1 MKIKEIE
8 AMTGYPRDEITY
20 WNHERSLL
28 KKVGKIND
36 YDLYKSEEG
45 EADGGDHVFVIKK
58 AKEQAPLGELILTQ
72 SKGFLKKGK
81 NKYWTSSVRFQPEMQ
96 GKGLAVPMYAFA
108 IKKGYDLVS
117 DDNQS
122 KGSQVLWQK
131 LSKQPGSNV
140 YAWNMEKNKFFSWD
154 PDEDPRAQVYGDEKE
169 KQDIIDEY
177 LALMRKAKSEEERE
191 ELDRD
196 LKKEL
201 DDITPDSKDSKDI
214 RLVATK
220 I

>member
-1 MKIKEIE
+1 MH
-8 AMTGYPRDEITY
+8 T
-20 WNHERSLL
+20 L
-28 KKVGKIND
+28 
-36 YDLYKSEEG
+36 
-45 EADGGDHVFVIKK
+45 
-58 AKEQAPLGELILTQ
+58 
-72 SKGFLKKGK
+72 
-81 NKYWTSSVRFQPEMQ
+81 
-96 GKGLAVPMYAFA
+96 YAFA
-108 IKKGYDLVS
+108 IKKGYLLVS
-117 DDNQS
+117 DSNQS
-122 KGSQVLWQK
+122 KGSQILWQK
-131 LSKQPGSNV
+131 LSKQPGVNV
-140 YAWNMEKNKFFSWD
+140 YAWDMENNKFFSWD
-154 PDEDPRAQVYGDEKE
+154 PDVDPRAQVYGDEKQ